1 MARVTVHGV
10 EPLSLPGYVARLN
23 DVFRSALGSD
33 LDLAPE
39 TPQGQLIGVLALVL
53 AEQDEALA
61 AVANGLSI
69 THALGMQLD
78 DLGSLLGI
86 ERRHQAQ
93 STVAVTLTGT
103 PDTLIP
109 ADSRARTTGG
119 DVFALTAA
127 YAIEAGGSVV
137 ATMRA
142 IASGPVAAPAGTL
155 TEIVDLIPG
164 WTGVTNPSAA
174 MVGHDTETDVMYRAR
189 FARETARNARSTVDA
204 VIAAVLGVEG
214 VTDVLAR
221 ENATSAA
228 VTVQGKSIEAHSIYL
243 VVKGGADADV
253 AAAIARSKTGGTA
266 TSGEVSVDVPHASGD
281 FNVSIRF
288 DRVVNIPVT
297 LTIDTTIGD
306 GFPGNGADE
315 LITRVIDW
323 AAGRWRSGPGDFD
336 TSGLG
341 IGEPLDTNRLLSP
354 IQSVPGHSVNSLT
367 VQRKIALIG
376 STLTGGSPSALTTL
390 QAITAGALT
399 FEGASLTGLNFAAE
413 NTYADI
419 ASELEI
425 ELQGA
430 GVDKL
435 DEATV
440 SYDDDLGVFVVTLQ
454 FDSAGAPY
462 QIDGFAT
469 GSSAAALGFTEAAGA
484 SVVQQPRS
492 TDITTA
498 SGVLLNGQLTIAAE
512 DVTIA

>member
-1 MARVTVHGV
+1 MARVTAQGV
-10 EPLSLPGYVARLN
+10 EPLSLSDYVVRLN
-23 DVFRSALGSD
+23 EVFRSALGND
-33 LDLAPE
+33 LALAPE
-39 TPQGQLIGVLALVL
+39 TPQGQIVGLLALLL
-53 AEQDEALA
+53 AEQDEALV
-61 AVANGLSI
+61 AVSNGMSV
-69 THALGMQLD
+69 THATGMQLD

-86 ERRHQAQ
+86 ERRRQAQ

-127 YAIEAGGSVV
+127 YAIESDGSVI

-142 IASGPVAAPAGTL
+142 VQSGPVPAAAGTL

-174 MVGHDTETDVMYRAR
+174 MLGRDTETDTVYRAR
-189 FARETARNARSTVDA
+189 YATEVARNARSA
-204 VIAAVLGVEG
+204 LESVIAAVFGVEG

-221 ENATSAA
+221 ENDTSAA
-228 VTVQGKSIEAHSIYL
+228 VTVQGKTIGGHAICV

-288 DRVVNIPVT
+288 DRVVNTPFT
-297 LTIDTTIGD
+297 LTINTTIGG
-306 GFPGNGADE
+306 GFPGDGADA
-315 LITRVIDW
+315 IVSRVVDW
-323 AAGRWRSGPGDFD
+323 VAGRWRSGPGDFD

-413 NTYADI
+413 NSYADI

-430 GVDKL
+430 DVDKL

-484 SVVQQPRS
+484 SS
-492 TDITTA
+492 
-498 SGVLLNGQLTIAAE
+498 
-512 DVTIA
+512 